1 MSVTTPPKPVPPVR
15 PTNIARFERLFR
27 VAAQVDID
35 KEDLRHYDAFL
46 DAKLADFLT
55 RAGESALRGERRVI
69 LPHDLPITKGLAAC
83 MAEFRRIDEEEN
95 LGLLPVLERLG
106 KRPQQDGLDYDEE
119 TYAVLPELMGGMTIA
134 LARSFRIIDPDVVG
148 IMTAHWQ
155 RAFQL
160 FDLVW

>member
-35 KEDLRHYDAFL
+35 KEDLRHYQAFL
-46 DAKLADFLT
+46 DAKVADLLV
-55 RAGESALRGERRVI
+55 RAGDVARYSKRRLI
-69 LPHDLPITKGLAAC
+69 LPHDLPITKGLATC
-83 MAEFRRIDEEEN
+83 IEEFRRIDAQEN
-95 LGLLPVLERLG
+95 LALTPVLEKLG
-106 KRPQQDGLDYDEE
+106 KQPQQDLDYDEE
-119 TYAVLPELMGGMTIA
+119 TYALLPEVMGGMTVA

-148 IMTAHWQ
+148 IVTTHWQ